1 MNVGQM
7 IDYLK
12 DYDEDAE
19 VEVEVRFGEAG
30 ESYSST
36 FVVTS
41 FSHEEAAGGERNP
54 WPTIGADVSFG
65 AMSDKDLR
73 LLIDCVK
80 GIDQRLGYYREGA

>member
-12 DYDEDAE
+12 DYDENAE
-19 VEVEVRFGEAG
+19 VEVEVHFGEAG

-36 FVVTS
+36 FVVTP
-41 FSHEEAAGGERNP
+41 FSHEETAGGERNP
-54 WPTIGADVSFG
+54 WPTISADVSFG
-65 AMSDKDLR
+65 TMSDKELR

-80 GIDQRLGYYREGA
+80 GIDQRLSYYRDDA